1 VEGVRAFVV
10 EAKAVDGVDTEEL
23 DFAGV
28 NEIGEGGDHSL
39 PFQLPFVTCAG
50 GKTDDGRT
58 PMAINDDTHFYAKSV
73 RVPAMV
79 VALHESGLPNANS
92 FAELESGD
100 EKRGSGSMPAEERK
114 GN

>member
-1 VEGVRAFVV
+1 
-10 EAKAVDGVDTEEL
+10 
-23 DFAGV
+23 
-28 NEIGEGGDHSL
+28 
-39 PFQLPFVTCAG
+39 
-50 GKTDDGRT
+50 
-58 PMAINDDTHFYAKSV
+58 MAINDDTHFDAKSV

-79 VALHESGLPNANS
+79 VALHESALPNANS